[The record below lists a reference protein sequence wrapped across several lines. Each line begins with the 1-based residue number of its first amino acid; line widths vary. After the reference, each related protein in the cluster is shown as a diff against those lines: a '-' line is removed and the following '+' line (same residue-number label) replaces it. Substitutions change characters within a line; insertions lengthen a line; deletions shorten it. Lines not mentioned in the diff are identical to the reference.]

1 MSIVAVGTVFPLV
14 FAIGAAYSGRN
25 QAVKALGGIK
35 VCARTRTRACANK
48 ARPLSAHADTDEL
61 DGR

>member
-35 VCARTRTRACANK
+35 VCANK